1 MTALQ
6 VVVLA
11 IVQGVT
17 EFLPISSSGHLVL
30 ASWVLGW
37 EDQGLAFDAAVH
49 FGTGLAVVYYF
60 RHQWIDIIRGFIS
73 TARPTDNDD
82 SEQHISRKVAWLLVL
97 GAIPAVVVGVLA
109 KDTVEEY
116 LRDPLSIGWFLIVTG
131 TVLWLSEY
139 LGSRQRGFERL
150 NTRDAVVV
158 GVSQIS
164 ALLPGI
170 SRSGVTLA
178 TGLFRELNR
187 ETAARFS
194 YLLGTPI
201 ILGAG
206 VLQAWDLTRDGGW
219 SSDWDVLFGGVII
232 SAVVAFFTIR
242 MFLALLHRVG
252 LRPMIVYCL
261 AAGAATVV
269 AAYID

>member
-1 MTALQ
+1 M
-6 VVVLA
+6 
-11 IVQGVT
+11 
-17 EFLPISSSGHLVL
+17 
-30 ASWVLGW
+30 
-37 EDQGLAFDAAVH
+37 
-49 FGTGLAVVYYF
+49 
-60 RHQWIDIIRGFIS
+60 
-73 TARPTDNDD
+73 
-82 SEQHISRKVAWLLVL
+82 
-97 GAIPAVVVGVLA
+97 VGVLA

-178 TGLFRELNR
+178 TGLFRGLNR

-194 YLLGTPI
+194 YLLGTPNH
-201 ILGAG
+201 LGC
-206 VLQAWDLTRDGGW
+206 R
-219 SSDWDVLFGGVII
+219 
-232 SAVVAFFTIR
+232 
-242 MFLALLHRVG
+242 
-252 LRPMIVYCL
+252 CL
-261 AAGAATVV
+261 AGLGSDPGRWLVFRLGRPFRWRDYLRRGRIFYYQNVSCSIASGWVATDDCLLLGGRSGDGCSSL
-269 AAYID
+269 Y